1 MRKSLLPTPSIIIY
15 FFPYSFIV
23 YHRFS
28 PSCHMNE
35 GVCLWGW
42 EKCNVGIKIFLHTYI
57 QFTQQYLQERFF
69 SQLTTKCWLC
79 LTCVSL
85 FLYSTVP
92 VVYLSIL
99 DQSLR
104 GNSKATMHSESWC
117 LLVHVLQ
124 LCCCSYSS
132 PLPPPGSWN
141 LSYLFFLL
149 CNSKYILESA
159 CPLYTHRAWWH
170 FGGST
175 MQ

>member
-15 FFPYSFIV
+15 FFPYSFTV
-23 YHRFS
+23 YLRFS
-28 PSCHMNE
+28 PLCHMNE

-57 QFTQQYLQERFF
+57 QFTQQYLQEKILFPTYNKV
-69 SQLTTKCWLC
+69 LTLSYMCEP
-79 LTCVSL
+79 VSV
-85 FLYSTVP
+85 LYSSSG
-92 VVYLSIL
+92 LSIL

-141 LSYLFFLL
+141 LSYIFFLL

-159 CPLYTHRAWWH
+159 CPLYTHRAWWY